1 MDLTTN
7 ATTSI
12 DRLFSALPLKE
23 AMAVLRPTTFRT
35 EAVHVKSIDAPPE
48 ILAGLWLYVDDLDHS
63 HTIAQ
68 SLDTATGSWWHAII
82 HRREG
87 DFWNSKY
94 WYRRVGA
101 HPTMQSLKG
110 FDPARFVDA
119 TEAANGN
126 PDDLIE
132 LQRKEWKA
140 LFDWCLSQTHQ

>member
-1 MDLTTN
+1 MAKSMDVTT
-7 ATTSI
+7 AI
-12 DRLFSALPLKE
+12 DRIFSALLLAD

-35 EAVHVKSIDAPPE
+35 EAVHVKAIEAPPE
-48 ILAGLWLYVDDLDHS
+48 ILAGLWLYVDDLEHS

-68 SLDTATGSWWHAII
+68 SLDTPTGSWWHAII

-101 HPTMQSLKG
+101 HPAMQSLKG
-110 FDPARFVDA
+110 FDPTSFVDA
-119 TEAANGN
+119 TEAASGN
-126 PDDLIE
+126 PEDLIE

-140 LFDWCLSQTHQ
+140 LFDWCLSKNPQ